1 MTTSTECR
9 LCRYAG
15 GVCTTGYRKSHVR
28 SDPACRLYKAIDKG
42 TENVVAMS
50 GRQKEPSQSS
60 GGATPTSGTP
70 KRGKAAPAKPN
81 LDHMIIFRTGK
92 KRLGLLFH
100 PSLLDKGIGRK
111 IQYEETTGKFRDEAG
126 EYLNDEMAESYS
138 NYWGRLCSRHELGKA
153 ADKLVCI
160 TDKYLPRITDETR
173 AFIMRFPHRIPQ
185 LLKQARQVRS
195 LARGGKT
202 MPKSQTGRTLQSTTS
217 TSKTAT
223 DEGEPA
229 SAQSVAGAA
238 SNPEPQ
244 DEQDQELTEPTR
256 PPLAGD
262 TAYHYVQPVPPDFE
276 ADVDWG
282 RSDSEASS
290 DRYTTTRAPEGEL
303 PRPEVGAMRPRTPS
317 RSPRR
322 QTSLGAQR
330 PRTPSRSPRRQPVR
344 LVPNQMWREVQQVQA
359 HMARQRHTTE
369 LTK

>member
-1 MTTSTECR
+1 MLHLCLEACAASLHWGGGGGLTWTVTPGEPSHLAQQCLSITTAAVCLSGPRVLSLRPTPDRGPLRGWPASRGEGHTTPLRNSRQSSDAEPAMTTSTECR

-60 GGATPTSGTP
+60 WGATPTSGTP

-81 LDHMIIFRTGK
+81 LDHMITFRTGK

-100 PSLLDKGIGRK
+100 PSPLDKWIGRK

-138 NYWGRLCSRHELGKA
+138 NYWGRLRSRHELGKA

-202 MPKSQTGRTLQSTTS
+202 MPKSQTGRTLQSTT
-217 TSKTAT
+217 TSH
-223 DEGEPA
+223 
-229 SAQSVAGAA
+229 
-238 SNPEPQ
+238 
-244 DEQDQELTEPTR
+244 R
-256 PPLAGD
+256 
-262 TAYHYVQPVPPDFE
+262 
-276 ADVDWG
+276 
-282 RSDSEASS
+282 
-290 DRYTTTRAPEGEL
+290 
-303 PRPEVGAMRPRTPS
+303 
-317 RSPRR
+317 
-322 QTSLGAQR
+322 
-330 PRTPSRSPRRQPVR
+330 
-344 LVPNQMWREVQQVQA
+344 
-359 HMARQRHTTE
+359 
-369 LTK
+369 